1 MKRFTYSIII
11 IVLIGIFTT
20 KANSFNE
27 IRFHNET
34 NDTIKINQLLQSVIS
49 SDCKTPNDRI
59 IFIAKQFLN
68 TPYVAHTLEGET
80 EMLTINIDELDCTT
94 FVETVMALSYTAGEN
109 RSSWRDFI
117 YNLKR
122 IRYRNSEIN
131 GYSSRLHYISDWIIN
146 NSHKGLLS
154 EVTDRIPEH
163 SYTTKTIDFMSSHRN
178 SYKQLTDSIEFD
190 RIKNIEMGYRL
201 HRFPYIKKERL
212 IKKNVQKALMEGDI
226 IALTTK
232 IDGLDVS
239 HMGIITF
246 VDGTPHLLHAS
257 MTAKKVIIDPRPL
270 HEYLRRGKN
279 LTGIRVIRLS
289 E

>member
-11 IVLIGIFTT
+11 IVLISVFTT

-34 NDTIKINQLLQSVIS
+34 NDTIKINHLLQSVIS
-49 SDCKTPNDRI
+49 SDCETPNDRVL
-59 IFIAKQFLN
+59 FIAKQLLN
-68 TPYVAHTLEGET
+68 IPYVAHTLEGET
-80 EMLTINIDELDCTT
+80 EILTINLDELDCTT
-94 FVETVMALSYTAGEN
+94 FVETVMALAYTAGEN

-122 IRYRNSEIN
+122 IRYRNGEIN
-131 GYSSRLHYISDWIIN
+131 GYSSRLHYISDWIIDN
-146 NSHKGLLS
+146 THKGLFTEITNRL
-154 EVTDRIPEH
+154 PEY
-163 SYTTKTIDFMSSHRN
+163 SYTTKTIDFMSSHRS
-178 SYKQLTDSIEFD
+178 SYTQLSDSIEYNQ
-190 RIKNIEMGYRL
+190 IKDVEMGYRL
-201 HRFPYIKKERL
+201 HRFPYIKKEQL
-212 IKKNVQKALMEGDI
+212 IKKPVQKALKDGDI

-232 IDGLDVS
+232 TDGLDVS
-239 HMGIITF
+239 HMGIIIF
-246 VDGTPHLLHAS
+246 VDNVPHLLHAS
-257 MTAKKVIIDPRPL
+257 MTAKKTIIDPHPL